1 MAKKKESYRDTWT
14 YTGYTLKDEQSNA
27 LDKLRKMKSSVIAL
41 QPGMGKCKHPD
52 SRILTNRGYIRL
64 RDFIDSPSYGIT
76 DISDKGIKAS
86 TRDGEKLVTHLYRE
100 KDCLLRTLHL
110 ENGRCV
116 NGTLKHRVLCQM
128 DNGEVSWKSFA
139 DMQCGDRL
147 MFSDGGVALQS
158 SSRYDGMTK
167 EMFYLLGVWLGDGAC
182 IFDDKSDKV
191 RYSVSTK
198 HEICEFL
205 CEHFKDLVGKCVL
218 SKGCY
223 LMYFREPLC
232 KVLRGVFGNRKL
244 LSHDKYVPEFVFQG
258 DFEQRLWFVFGLCD
272 TDASVS
278 STSFEW
284 CTKSKALCDGFCE
297 LLSSMGVFYHIS
309 KKTIHTG
316 KYAGREYFRVRIL
329 RESFKTFL
337 STELTHSR
345 IQRSLLEIV
354 KNKTDFK
361 NSVDHVFLS
370 DEWKRNNLPIIEPK
384 ALEHKWIRDG
394 RNLRTFYGKIKNPER
409 TLVSRSYM
417 KACLDGSGLSYD
429 FLDYHAERVIDIT
442 EEVSDVMDIEVEGVH
457 EYFSE
462 GIINHNTIVS
472 LHYAMELVQKGV
484 DGFKAPV
491 RCIFAVPKA
500 ATHAFEKECVTKL
513 NKPYLLLTVKNKD
526 VTWEEVFK
534 HEIIIVEHT
543 YFKQIVPAMQKI
555 TETFPTYL
563 FIDEAHCLQ
572 NDKSELSKSLW
583 TVRQKCLGVFC
594 LTGTP
599 LVNSIEGLYNLY
611 HFTFPRV
618 FPSWF
623 AFRDRYCITKEREI
637 YMRKKGQAFN
647 PYQQKRIIKEII
659 GYQNMEELNGII
671 DRLTVKGAKKYNV
684 EYKFLKTVLDPELT
698 EAYVSAAQGLLVTKD
713 EKDWGARLHDL
724 QRVVDGNPITDS
736 DGNMVSLP
744 DGFISNKFRL
754 MTETVKTVM
763 ERNEACLIYVEYLET
778 VSLISDYL
786 NKHKEEM
793 GINHV
798 HLLSGEIPEKT
809 RAEIE
814 VIMQPRDVVIM
825 TSSGTASRNLQKAN
839 NLIFFNLPFSIQA
852 TIQACGRICRVD
864 SAYAQQH
871 VYMLEVDGTIDSYK
885 IMLFQDHL
893 SLVDRLMGEECRSSV
908 TCDYV
913 EIDRS
918 RMDYIKKS
926 LLWQK
931 GMGKTIK
938 GSGKGVKK
946 KTASKKD
953 EIKDDIKGNVATLDD
968 FMSGDWS
975 LG

>member
-14 YTGYTLKDEQSNA
+14 YTGYTLKDEQSKA

-64 RDFIDSPSYGIT
+64 RDFIDDPPYGIT
-76 DISDKGIKAS
+76 DISNLGIKAS
-86 TRDGEKLVTHLYRE
+86 TRDGERRVTHFYRE
-100 KDCLLRTLHL
+100 KDCLLRTIHL
-110 ENGRCV
+110 EDGRTV
-116 NGTLKHRVLCQM
+116 NGTLKHRVLCRM
-128 DNGEVSWKSFA
+128 DNGDVDWKSLS
-139 DMQCGDRL
+139 DIQCGDCL
-147 MFSDGGVALQS
+147 MFSNGVQS
-158 SSRYDGMTK
+158 SSKYDGMTR
-167 EMFYLLGVWLGDGAC
+167 EMFYLLGTWL
-182 IFDDKSDKV
+182 SD
-191 RYSVSTK
+191 RP
-198 HEICEFL
+198 CLFL
-205 CEHFKDLVGKCVL
+205 SENIQNSNGTELFYKGVNTRVFK
-218 SKGCY
+218 
-223 LMYFREPLC
+223 EPLC
-232 KVLRGVFGNRKL
+232 DDMRKVLSYKVFQGN
-244 LSHDKYVPEFVFQG
+244 DKYVPEFVFRG
-258 DFEQRLWFVFGLCD
+258 DLAQRLWFVMGLFDCD
-272 TDASVS
+272 ATVS
-278 STSFEW
+278 STSIEW
-284 CTKSKALCDGFCE
+284 VIKSKVLCDGVCD
-297 LLSSMGVFYHIS
+297 LLASMGVFYSRESNTLHY
-309 KKTIHTG
+309 G
-316 KYAGREYFRVRIL
+316 RYAGLKYFTVKIF
-329 RESFKTFL
+329 RESFKTLL
-337 STELTHSR
+337 SEEIPQSKT
-345 IQRSLLEIV
+345 QRTIRE
-354 KNKTDFK
+354 NAPD
-361 NSVDHVFLS
+361 D
-370 DEWKRNNLPIIEPK
+370 DGIEN
-384 ALEHKWIRDG
+384 G
-394 RNLRTFYGKIKNPER
+394 
-409 TLVSRSYM
+409 
-417 KACLDGSGLSYD
+417 
-429 FLDYHAERVIDIT
+429 YHAERVINIT

-462 GIINHNTIVS
+462 GVINHNTIVS
-472 LHYAMELVQKGV
+472 LHYAMELSQKGV
-484 DGFKAPV
+484 EGFKAPV

-583 TVRQKCLGVFC
+583 LVRQKCLGVFC

-736 DGNMVSLP
+736 DGNMVALP
-744 DGFISNKFRL
+744 DGFISSKFRL
-754 MTETVKTVM
+754 MTETLKTVM

-778 VSLISDYL
+778 VDLISDYL
-786 NKHKEEM
+786 NKHKDELN
-793 GINHV
+793 INKV

-814 VIMQPRDVVIM
+814 VIMQPRDIVIM

-893 SLVDRLMGEECRSSV
+893 ALVDRLMGEECRSSV

-931 GMGKTIK
+931 GVGKTIK

-953 EIKDDIKGNVATLDD
+953 EIKEDIKGNVATLDD
-968 FMSGDWS
+968 FMNGDWS

>member
-14 YTGYTLKDEQSNA
+14 YTGYTLKDEQSKA

-41 QPGMGKCKHPD
+41 QPGMGKCKHPE

-64 RDFIDSPSYGIT
+64 KDFMDAPPYGIT
-76 DISDKGIKAS
+76 DISNLGIKAS
-86 TRDGEKLVTHLYRE
+86 TRDGERLVTHFYRE

-110 ENGRCV
+110 EDGRTV

-139 DMQCGDRL
+139 DMQCGDCL
-147 MFSDGGVALQS
+147 MLSSGVQS
-158 SSRYDGMTK
+158 SSQYDGMTK
-167 EMFYLLGVWLGDGAC
+167 EMFYHLGTWLSDRPC
-182 IFDDKSDKV
+182 IFLSENLQNSNGTDLFYKGVNISFFKEPLCDDMREVLSDKV
-191 RYSVSTK
+191 
-198 HEICEFL
+198 FQ
-205 CEHFKDLVGKCVL
+205 
-218 SKGCY
+218 
-223 LMYFREPLC
+223 
-232 KVLRGVFGNRKL
+232 GN
-244 LSHDKYVPEFVFQG
+244 DKYVPEFVFRG
-258 DFEQRLWFVFGLCD
+258 DLSQRLWFVMGLFDCD
-272 TDASVS
+272 ATASPMS
-278 STSFEW
+278 IEW
-284 CTKSKALCDGFCE
+284 VIKSKTLCDGVCD
-297 LLSSMGVFYHIS
+297 LLASMGVFYRIES
-309 KKTIHTG
+309 KTLHYG
-316 KYAGREYFRVRIL
+316 RHAGFEYFMVKIF
-329 RESFKTFL
+329 RESFKTL
-337 STELTHSR
+337 
-345 IQRSLLEIV
+345 
-354 KNKTDFK
+354 
-361 NSVDHVFLS
+361 LS
-370 DEWKRNNLPIIEPK
+370 DEVPQSKTQKTIREN
-384 ALEHKWIRDG
+384 EHDDDAENG
-394 RNLRTFYGKIKNPER
+394 
-409 TLVSRSYM
+409 
-417 KACLDGSGLSYD
+417 
-429 FLDYHAERVIDIT
+429 YHAERVIDIT

-931 GMGKTIK
+931 GVGKTIK

>member
-14 YTGYTLKDEQSNA
+14 YTGYTLKDEQSKA

-41 QPGMGKCKHPD
+41 QPGMGKCRHPD
-52 SRILTNRGYIRL
+52 DRVQTSIGYVRFKDILP
-64 RDFIDSPSYGIT
+64 DAPYGIT
-76 DISDKGIKAS
+76 DISHLGIKAS
-86 TRDGEKLVTHLYRE
+86 TRYGEKQITHIYKEANCILRSLKFSNGVTFR
-100 KDCLLRTLHL
+100 
-110 ENGRCV
+110 
-116 NGTLKHRVLCQM
+116 GTLKHRILCQT
-128 DNGEVSWKSFA
+128 DDGRVDWKCIG
-139 DMQCGDRL
+139 DIVKGDRVL
-147 MFSDGGVALQS
+147 YSDVDKHRETS
-158 SSRYDGMTK
+158 SVLHNITN
-167 EMFYLLGVWLGDGAC
+167 EELYLLGVWIGDGSSIFDRKLRYSITTKKDIVVQLKKWFPDGLGD
-182 IFDDKSDKV
+182 I
-191 RYSVSTK
+191 
-198 HEICEFL
+198 HE
-205 CEHFKDLVGKCVL
+205 
-218 SKGCY
+218 SKGCTLCY
-223 LMYFREPLC
+223 LKENLCKKFREW
-232 KVLRGVFGNRKL
+232 FDNEKL
-244 LSHDKYVPEFVFQG
+244 LSGTKYVPEFVFKG
-258 DFEQRLWFVFGLCD
+258 SVEQRLWFLMGLFD
-272 TDASVS
+272 TDGTMSPLFDWVS
-278 STSFEW
+278 
-284 CTKSKALCDGFCE
+284 KSKRLFEDVCCILDSLG
-297 LLSSMGVFYHIS
+297 MFYSTREKSI
-309 KKTIHTG
+309 TRG
-316 KYAGREYFRVRIL
+316 KYKGNIYYRVYVTT
-329 RESFKTFL
+329 ESL
-337 STELTHSR
+337 NHLLTIEVPCSR
-345 IQRSLLEIV
+345 IQKSIKCSQAQDFTNRGDKVFVSNAWKEKNLEILD
-354 KNKTDFK
+354 NLTHGIPS
-361 NSVDHVFLS
+361 NRTGIR
-370 DEWKRNNLPIIEPK
+370 KRS
-384 ALEHKWIRDG
+384 A
-394 RNLRTFYGKIKNPER
+394 R
-409 TLVSRSYM
+409 TLYTALKRPNQNMYGRKYVS
-417 KACLDGSGLSYD
+417 ACLEGIEFPFDL
-429 FLDYHAERVIDIT
+429 LNYHAETVMDF
-442 EEVSDVMDIEVEGVH
+442 EDAVSDVMDIEVADVH
-457 EYFSE
+457 EYFSQ

-736 DGNMVSLP
+736 DGNMVALP

>member
-41 QPGMGKCKHPD
+41 QPGMGKCKHPE

-64 RDFIDSPSYGIT
+64 KDFMDAPPYGIT
-76 DISDKGIKAS
+76 DISNLGIKAS
-86 TRDGEKLVTHLYRE
+86 TRDGERLVTHFYRE

-110 ENGRCV
+110 EDGRTV
-116 NGTLKHRVLCQM
+116 NGTLKHRVLCKM
-128 DNGEVSWKSFA
+128 NNGEVDWKSLS
-139 DMQCGDRL
+139 DIQCGDCL
-147 MFSDGGVALQS
+147 MFSNGVQS
-158 SSRYDGMTK
+158 SSQYDGMTK
-167 EMFYLLGVWLGDGAC
+167 EMFYHLGTWLSDRPCLFLSESIQNSNGTDLFYKGVNISVFKEPLC
-182 IFDDKSDKV
+182 DDMREVLSDKV
-191 RYSVSTK
+191 
-198 HEICEFL
+198 FQ
-205 CEHFKDLVGKCVL
+205 
-218 SKGCY
+218 
-223 LMYFREPLC
+223 
-232 KVLRGVFGNRKL
+232 GN
-244 LSHDKYVPEFVFQG
+244 DKYVPEFVFRG
-258 DFEQRLWFVFGLCD
+258 DLAQRLWFVMGLFDCD
-272 TDASVS
+272 ATASPMS
-278 STSFEW
+278 IEW
-284 CTKSKALCDGFCE
+284 MIKSKALCDGVCD
-297 LLSSMGVFYHIS
+297 LLASMGVFYRRES
-309 KKTIHTG
+309 KTLHYGIH
-316 KYAGREYFRVRIL
+316 AGFEYFTVKIF
-329 RESFKTFL
+329 RESFKTL
-337 STELTHSR
+337 
-345 IQRSLLEIV
+345 
-354 KNKTDFK
+354 
-361 NSVDHVFLS
+361 LS
-370 DEWKRNNLPIIEPK
+370 DEVPQSKTQKTIRENEPDDD
-384 ALEHKWIRDG
+384 AENG
-394 RNLRTFYGKIKNPER
+394 
-409 TLVSRSYM
+409 
-417 KACLDGSGLSYD
+417 
-429 FLDYHAERVIDIT
+429 YHAERVIDIT

-513 NKPYLLLTVKNKD
+513 NKPYLILTVKNKD

-931 GMGKTIK
+931 GVGKTIK

>member
-14 YTGYTLKDEQSNA
+14 YTGYTLKDEQSKA
-27 LDKLRKMKSSVIAL
+27 LDKLRKMKSAVIAL

-52 SRILTNRGYIRL
+52 SRILTNHGYIRL
-64 RDFIDSPSYGIT
+64 CDFIDDPPYGIT
-76 DISDKGIKAS
+76 DISALRIKAS
-86 TRDGEKLVTHLYRE
+86 TRDGEKLVTHFYRE

-110 ENGRCV
+110 EDGRTV

-128 DNGEVSWKSFA
+128 DNGDVDWKSLV
-139 DMQCGDRL
+139 DIQCGDRL
-147 MFSDGGVALQS
+147 MFSDGGNALQS
-158 SSRYDGMTK
+158 TSKYNMTK
-167 EMFYLLGVWLGDGAC
+167 EMFYLLGTWLSDRPC
-182 IFDDKSDKV
+182 IFLSEELQNPYKTDLFHKGVNTIVYKEPLCGDMRDVLSDKV
-191 RYSVSTK
+191 
-198 HEICEFL
+198 FQ
-205 CEHFKDLVGKCVL
+205 
-218 SKGCY
+218 
-223 LMYFREPLC
+223 
-232 KVLRGVFGNRKL
+232 GN
-244 LSHDKYVPEFVFQG
+244 DKYVPEFVFQG
-258 DFEQRLWFVFGLCD
+258 DLEQRLWFVIGLFDCD
-272 TDASVS
+272 ATVS
-278 STSFEW
+278 STSIKWMIE
-284 CTKSKALCDGFCE
+284 SKALCDGVCD
-297 LLSSMGVFYHIS
+297 LLSSMGVFYS
-309 KKTIHTG
+309 RENNTIHYG
-316 KYAGREYFRVRIL
+316 KYEGLKYFTVQIF
-329 RESFKTFL
+329 RESFKT
-337 STELTHSR
+337 
-345 IQRSLLEIV
+345 LLMFEVEQSKTQKAIRENV
-354 KNKTDFK
+354 KNNYDLMPMQK
-361 NSVDHVFLS
+361 N
-370 DEWKRNNLPIIEPK
+370 
-384 ALEHKWIRDG
+384 G
-394 RNLRTFYGKIKNPER
+394 
-409 TLVSRSYM
+409 
-417 KACLDGSGLSYD
+417 
-429 FLDYHAERVIDIT
+429 YHAERVIDIT

-462 GIINHNTIVS
+462 GVINHNTIVS
-472 LHYAMELVQKGV
+472 LHYAMELSQKGV
-484 DGFKAPV
+484 EGFKAPV

-534 HEIIIVEHT
+534 HEIILVEHT

-583 TVRQKCLGVFC
+583 AVRQKCLGVFC

-736 DGNMVSLP
+736 DGNTVALP
-744 DGFISNKFRL
+744 DGFVSNKFRL

-778 VSLISDYL
+778 VDLISDYL
-786 NKHKEEM
+786 NKHKDELN
-793 GINHV
+793 INKV

-893 SLVDRLMGEECRSSV
+893 ALVDRLMGEECRSSV

-953 EIKDDIKGNVATLDD
+953 EIKEDIKGNVATLDD
-968 FMSGDWS
+968 FMNGDWS

>member
-14 YTGYTLKDEQSNA
+14 YTGYTLKDEQSKA

-41 QPGMGKCKHPD
+41 QPGMGKCKHPE

-64 RDFIDSPSYGIT
+64 KDFMDAPPYGIT
-76 DISDKGIKAS
+76 DISNLGIKAS
-86 TRDGEKLVTHLYRE
+86 TRDGERLVTHFYRE

-110 ENGRCV
+110 EDGRTV
-116 NGTLKHRVLCQM
+116 NGTLKHRVLCKM
-128 DNGEVSWKSFA
+128 NNDDVDWKSLS
-139 DMQCGDRL
+139 DIQCGDCL
-147 MFSDGGVALQS
+147 MLSSGVQS
-158 SSRYDGMTK
+158 SSQYDGMTK
-167 EMFYLLGVWLGDGAC
+167 EMFYHLGTWLSDRQCLFLSESIKNSKGTDLFYKDVNINVLKEHLC
-182 IFDDKSDKV
+182 DDMREVLSDKV
-191 RYSVSTK
+191 
-198 HEICEFL
+198 FQ
-205 CEHFKDLVGKCVL
+205 
-218 SKGCY
+218 
-223 LMYFREPLC
+223 
-232 KVLRGVFGNRKL
+232 GN
-244 LSHDKYVPEFVFQG
+244 DKYVPEFVFRG
-258 DFEQRLWFVFGLCD
+258 DLAQRLWFVMGLFDCD
-272 TDASVS
+272 ATASPMSIECVI
-278 STSFEW
+278 
-284 CTKSKALCDGFCE
+284 KSKTLCDGVCD
-297 LLSSMGVFYHIS
+297 LLASMGVFYRIES
-309 KKTIHTG
+309 KTLHYG
-316 KYAGREYFRVRIL
+316 RHAGFEYFTVKIF
-329 RESFKTFL
+329 RESFKTL
-337 STELTHSR
+337 
-345 IQRSLLEIV
+345 
-354 KNKTDFK
+354 
-361 NSVDHVFLS
+361 LS
-370 DEWKRNNLPIIEPK
+370 DEVPQSKTQKTIRENEPDDD
-384 ALEHKWIRDG
+384 AENG
-394 RNLRTFYGKIKNPER
+394 
-409 TLVSRSYM
+409 
-417 KACLDGSGLSYD
+417 
-429 FLDYHAERVIDIT
+429 YHAERVIDIT

-736 DGNMVSLP
+736 DGNMVALP

-946 KTASKKD
+946 KTSIKKD

>member
-14 YTGYTLKDEQSNA
+14 YTGYTLKDEQSKA

-64 RDFIDSPSYGIT
+64 KDFMDAPPYGIT
-76 DISDKGIKAS
+76 DISNLGIKAS
-86 TRDGEKLVTHLYRE
+86 TRDGERLVTHFYRE

-110 ENGRCV
+110 EDGRTV
-116 NGTLKHRVLCQM
+116 NGTLKHRVLCKM
-128 DNGEVSWKSFA
+128 NNGEVDWKSLS
-139 DMQCGDRL
+139 DIQCGDCL
-147 MFSDGGVALQS
+147 MLSSGVQS
-158 SSRYDGMTK
+158 SSQYDGMTK
-167 EMFYLLGVWLGDGAC
+167 EMFYHLGTWLSDRQCLFLSESIQNSKGTDLFYKDVNINVLKEPLC
-182 IFDDKSDKV
+182 DDMREILSDKV
-191 RYSVSTK
+191 
-198 HEICEFL
+198 FQ
-205 CEHFKDLVGKCVL
+205 
-218 SKGCY
+218 
-223 LMYFREPLC
+223 
-232 KVLRGVFGNRKL
+232 GN
-244 LSHDKYVPEFVFQG
+244 DKYVPEFVFRG
-258 DFEQRLWFVFGLCD
+258 DLAQRLWFVMGLFDCD
-272 TDASVS
+272 ATASPMSIECVI
-278 STSFEW
+278 
-284 CTKSKALCDGFCE
+284 KSKKLCDGVCD
-297 LLSSMGVFYHIS
+297 LLASMGVFYRIES
-309 KKTIHTG
+309 KTLHYGIH
-316 KYAGREYFRVRIL
+316 AGFEYFTVKIF
-329 RESFKTFL
+329 RESFKAL
-337 STELTHSR
+337 
-345 IQRSLLEIV
+345 
-354 KNKTDFK
+354 
-361 NSVDHVFLS
+361 LS
-370 DEWKRNNLPIIEPK
+370 DEVPQSKTQKTIRENEPDDD
-384 ALEHKWIRDG
+384 AENG
-394 RNLRTFYGKIKNPER
+394 
-409 TLVSRSYM
+409 
-417 KACLDGSGLSYD
+417 
-429 FLDYHAERVIDIT
+429 YHAERVIDIT